1 MGTGQPM
8 AASRPMAPLSGW
20 CSSRNWPVVDS
31 NEQGEAIF
39 SNVAAPAPASAPAES
54 EHVSAPVVEDKETKE
69 SMDVVS
75 DNAEQ
80 QVQPI
85 VEAEQKG
92 QAPSETS

>member
-1 MGTGQPM
+1 MD
-8 AASRPMAPLSGW
+8 A
-20 CSSRNWPVVDS
+20 PVVDS

-39 SNVAAPAPASAPAES
+39 SNVAAPAPAPAES
-54 EHVSAPVVEDKETKE
+54 EHASAPVVEDKETKE

-85 VEAEQKG
+85 VEAEQTSA